1 MCIEQDKPTISGNFR
16 FETILDFLN
25 LLICDQ
31 IIEKNLWKLLNMNP
45 NPDKEYEKRGN
56 IVLLSENQ
64 NDCHIRFLYVI
75 SS

>member
-1 MCIEQDKPTISGNFR
+1 MCIGQDKPTISGNFR

-25 LLICDQ
+25 LLIRDQ

-45 NPDKEYEKRGN
+45 NPDKECEKRGN

-64 NDCHIRFLYVI
+64 NDCRIRFLYVI
-75 SS
+75 